1 MNNGMEHETV
11 DFFGNGLCTHCHF
24 AQQELEEFRAFN
36 EASESAWGDRDKQ
49 LQEHLNSI
57 LAKYPKSSHAE
68 IVESYGW
75 DLHANQFK
83 YPSIHRQSIIL
94 TIFSF
99 LEHEL
104 NSLRIILSES
114 VLSSVLLR
122 DLNGQGVERALLF
135 LRKIVAFELS
145 SMSSEV
151 AYIRGLILIRNQIVH
166 SGSALP
172 QNAEHKVNLF
182 VGSQQHLAG
191 QPGRSLLVREEFV
204 PEMIA
209 TLMGFFEKLDEQVQ
223 AHIQA
228 YKKQSPT

>member
-1 MNNGMEHETV
+1 MSDDMEHESV
-11 DFFGNGLCTHCHF
+11 DFFGNGLCTHCHL
-24 AQQELEEFRAFN
+24 ARRELEEFRFFN

-57 LAKYPKSSHAE
+57 LTKYPKSSHDE

-75 DLHANQFK
+75 DLHVNQVK

-104 NSLRIILSES
+104 NSLCNILSES
-114 VLSSVLLR
+114 VKNSVLLR

-135 LRKIVAFELS
+135 LRKIAAFELS
-145 SMSSEV
+145 AMSSEV
-151 AYIRGLILIRNQIVH
+151 AYIRGVNSVRNQIVH
-166 SGSALP
+166 NGSTLP
-172 QNAEHKVNLF
+172 QNGEHKVNLF
-182 VGSQQHLAG
+182 VGSQLHLAG
-191 QPGRSLLVREEFV
+191 EPGRSLLVREEFV
-204 PEMIA
+204 PEMIV

-223 AHIQA
+223 THIQA
-228 YKKQSPT
+228 YSSDA